1 MNLQKLN
8 FRTYSMIGLLVAIL
22 AGFGVALAN
31 IQLVHGKE
39 YAAQNAYSTSS
50 VPIQAARGVILDRNG
65 VPMVINQSSL
75 SMVFQSP
82 FLPTDPA
89 ERGEILASLIALFD
103 GEGAEWIDMLPI
115 ALDEAGAPVFLEGR
129 ERDIAQMKGAG
140 YLKLNEYATAQ
151 NCLDALIGKYK
162 LEAYSTAVA
171 RKIASV
177 QYNMWRMQ
185 YSTMNPYTF
194 AKDVNEN
201 LKSQVRENS
210 VFYRGVQ
217 TEVVPVRTYI
227 DGTVA
232 PHVLGRVAAINR
244 EDYDAHRDEGYRLA
258 DEFGASGMERYA
270 EPWLRGIRGVKTVRV
285 NNETGA
291 AEEIIDKAASQGKT
305 VVLTINSGL
314 QKLIEEKFPQH
325 LHEMRGQRHPGVPP
339 AGAVV
344 VLDARTNEVLACVSH
359 PGYDITQYQMNL
371 EELNNDTLNAPLFNR
386 ALQGTYEPGST
397 IKVSVALAA
406 LQEGII
412 TENYHYRCTGAY
424 PFLGH
429 TFRCPQ
435 VYLHRGRSVNVV
447 RALVDSCNS
456 FFFEMGRQLG
466 FEKINAYRLSMGLGQ
481 ATGVELPERLGVM
494 DSKEYRESIGQ
505 QWYAGSN
512 LQTAIGQGNL
522 FTPMQLAVYA
532 STVANS
538 GVRRRAHFIQSIRQ
552 PGTNELIEA
561 FPPEILGNTGIDKA
575 VYDIVRGAML
585 ELGTGDT
592 NAGRQFKDLPV
603 KVAGKTGTSQVV
615 RVINGKSQDVTN
627 GLFISFAPFDNPE
640 IVVVAVGEGCNSSA
654 PVIPTVRDIYQYYF
668 GSLSEMEKTQAENV
682 LLG

>member
-8 FRTYSMIGLLVAIL
+8 FRTYTMIGLVLALL
-22 AGFGVALAN
+22 AGFGIVLVN
-31 IQLVHGKE
+31 MQLVHGKE
-39 YAAQNAYSTSS
+39 YAERNAYSTSS

-65 VPMVINQSSL
+65 VPLVVNESSL
-75 SMVFQSP
+75 SMVFEDP
-82 FLPTDPA
+82 FFPDDKGQRA
-89 ERGEILASLIALFD
+89 ELLSSLIALFD
-103 GEGAEWIDMLPI
+103 AEGAEWIDMVPI
-115 ALDEAGAPVFLEGR
+115 AMDEAGEPVFLEGR
-129 ERDIAQMKGAG
+129 DRDIAQMKGKD
-140 YLKLNEYATAQ
+140 YLNLNDYATAQ
-151 NCLDALIGKYK
+151 NCLDALIARYQ
-162 LEAYSTAVA
+162 LEGYEKGAA

-185 YSTMNPYTF
+185 YSTGNPYTF

-201 LKSQVRENS
+201 LKSRVRENS
-210 VFYRGVQ
+210 AFYRGVQ

-232 PHVLGRVAAINR
+232 PHVLGRVAAINPD
-244 EDYDAHRDEGYRLA
+244 DYAAHKAEGYKLT
-258 DEFGASGMERYA
+258 DEFGASGIERVA
-270 EPWLRGIRGVKTVRV
+270 EPWLRGSRGVKTVKV
-285 NNETGA
+285 NNEDGGVEEDVAQA
-291 AEEIIDKAASQGKT
+291 ARQGKT
-305 VVLTINSGL
+305 VVLTIDSAL
-314 QKLIEEKFPQH
+314 QKLIEESFPKR
-325 LHEMRGQRHPGVPP
+325 LEEMKARRHPGVPP

-344 VLDARTNEVLACVSH
+344 VLDARTCEVLACVSY
-359 PGYDITQYQMNL
+359 PGYDISQYQQNL
-371 EELNNDTLNAPLFNR
+371 AKLNSDKTAPLWNR

-412 TENYHYRCTGAY
+412 TESYRQRCTGVY
-424 PFLGH
+424 PFLGMVFH
-429 TFRCPQ
+429 CPQ
-435 VYLHRGRSVNVV
+435 VYLHGGKPLGVV

-466 FEKINAYRLSMGLGQ
+466 YEKVNAYRLAMGLGQ
-481 ATGVELPERLGVM
+481 ATGVELPEQLGVM
-494 DSKEYRESIGQ
+494 DSPERRAAVGQ
-505 QWYAGSN
+505 QWYAGYN

-532 STVANS
+532 STIANS
-538 GVRRRAHFIQSIRQ
+538 GVRRRAHFIQSIRE

-561 FPPEILGNTGIDKA
+561 FPAEVLGNTGVDKA
-575 VYDIVRGAML
+575 NYDIVRKAML
-585 ELGTGDT
+585 ELGTGNT
-592 NAGRQFKDLPV
+592 TAGRYLRDLPV

-615 RVINGKSQDVTN
+615 RVINGKSQEVTN

-640 IVVVAVGEGCNSSA
+640 IVVVAVGEGCNSSE

-668 GSLSEMEKTQAENV
+668 GSLSQMEKQQGEGV

>member
-8 FRTYSMIGLLVAIL
+8 LRTYTMIGLLVALL
-22 AGFGVALAN
+22 AGFGVALVN

-39 YAAQNAYSTSS
+39 YADLNAYSVSS

-65 VPMVINQSSL
+65 VPMVINESSL

-82 FLPTDPA
+82 FLPTGPA
-89 ERGEILASLIALFD
+89 ERAEILASLIALFD
-103 GEGAEWIDMLPI
+103 GENAAWTDMLPI
-115 ALDEAGAPVFLEGR
+115 ALDEAGQPVFEEGR
-129 ERDIAQMKGAG
+129 ERDIAQMKGAD

-151 NCLDALIGKYK
+151 NCLDALVAKYH
-162 LEAYSTAVA
+162 LEQYSTETA

-177 QYNMWRMQ
+177 QYNMWRTQ

-194 AKDVNEN
+194 AGDVSES
-201 LKSQVRENS
+201 LKARVRENS
-210 VFYRGVQ
+210 AFYRGVQ

-244 EDYDAHRDEGYRLA
+244 EDYDAHRDEGYRLT
-258 DEFGASGMERYA
+258 DVYGASGLERFA
-270 EPWLRGIRGVKTVRV
+270 EPWLRGARGVKNVTV
-285 NNETGA
+285 NNESGA
-291 AEEIIDKAASQGKT
+291 ADEEVVLAARQGKT
-305 VVLTINSGL
+305 VVTTLDSGL
-314 QKLIEEKFPQH
+314 QKLIEVNFPKN
-325 LHEMRGQRHPGVPP
+325 LEAMKAQRHPGVPP

-344 VLDARTNEVLACVSH
+344 VLDARTNEVLACVST
-359 PGYDITQYQMNL
+359 PGYDISQYQMNL
-371 EELNNDTLNAPLFNR
+371 VELNNDKSAPLWNR

-406 LQEGII
+406 LQEGVI

-435 VYLHRGRSVNVV
+435 VYLHKGRSVNVT

-466 FEKINAYRLSMGLGQ
+466 YEKINAWRLAMGLGQ
-481 ATGVELPERLGVM
+481 ATGVELPEQLGVM
-494 DSKEYRESIGQ
+494 DSKERRESIGQ
-505 QWYAGSN
+505 LWYPGYN

-532 STVANS
+532 STIANS
-538 GVRRRAHFIQSIRQ
+538 GVRRRAHFIQSIRA
-552 PGTNELIEA
+552 PGTNELVEA

-575 VYDIVRGAML
+575 VYDIVRRAML